1 MMNKR
6 LFTKF
11 SLWAFLL
18 CLLCSPGLTAQA
30 AQSKTLE
37 ETYTS
42 TNPEETYEFPETT
55 EIDGKEY
62 ELTGVT
68 YSIENEKPILEEET
82 ITETVTQ
89 DVFSENEEIPQSI
102 KKTVD
107 GEKRTLTIVET
118 KYTPKKVTLGKG
130 TISTEAVIQ
139 VEGDSSLLPETAPAE
154 YTDPETGITVSLELP
169 LIDVQEIDGVTEQ
182 LTLPMTF
189 YAIDAPY
196 FVFGDLQI
204 PNAGSVPAVSGYE
217 EAYLQYLGLS
227 SDEYTITGAD
237 WSGDAYM
244 QNGELCRDAVCYV
257 DHYIPNYEG
266 IYGGEEITLPEVD
279 GYEAATTYSAVVEVE
294 TGEIEYTMKATATYQ
309 ETGLSTAQ
317 ITLISIGVIVL
328 IIATILILYTLSKSK
343 KRKESKL

>member
-1 MMNKR
+1 MNKR
-6 LFTKF
+6 LSVKV
-11 SLWAFLL
+11 SLIAFLL
-18 CLLCSPGLTAQA
+18 CILCSPGLNAQA
-30 AQSKTLE
+30 AQNKTLE

-42 TNPEETYEFPETT
+42 TNPEETYDFPETT

-68 YSIENEKPILEEET
+68 YSIENEVPILEEET

-102 KKTVD
+102 QKTID
-107 GEKRTLTIVET
+107 GERRTLTIVDT
-118 KYTPKKVTLGKG
+118 KYTPKKVKLGEG
-130 TISTEAVIQ
+130 RISAEVSLQ
-139 VEGDSSLLPETAPAE
+139 VEGDSSLLPETTPAE
-154 YTDPETGITVSLELP
+154 YTDPETGITVTLDLP
-169 LIDVQEIDGVTEQ
+169 LTNVQEIDGTIEQ
-182 LTLPMTF
+182 LALPMTF

-196 FVFGDLQI
+196 FVFGSLQI
-204 PNAGSVPAVSGYE
+204 PNAGSTPSVAGYE
-217 EAYLQYLGLS
+217 DAYLQYLGLS
-227 SDEYTITGAD
+227 ADEYTITGAD
-237 WSGDAYM
+237 WNGDAYM

-279 GYEAATTYSAVVEVE
+279 GYEAATTYSAVVEVR

-309 ETGLSTAQ
+309 EMGLSTAQ